1 MNEINEQIQA
11 KNREIYQSKIGIDTN
26 KNIETF
32 NLIVANLIDIMFFKK
47 KSLSQDDLKK
57 YKEEIKKILSSR
69 NEKLLKNISEADIF
83 DKNLEIM
90 VDDVSKK
97 FNEDILKLETNQKLL
112 KDINKKIIAEEKNK
126 SQSLKNSY
134 SETKKYINN
143 IDSLNMSVNK
153 GKVKVYQK
161 ENIPK
166 IGTNYETN

>member
-1 MNEINEQIQA
+1 M
-11 KNREIYQSKIGIDTN
+11 
-26 KNIETF
+26 
-32 NLIVANLIDIMFFKK
+32 
-47 KSLSQDDLKK
+47 
-57 YKEEIKKILSSR
+57 
-69 NEKLLKNISEADIF
+69 
-83 DKNLEIM
+83 
-90 VDDVSKK
+90 
-97 FNEDILKLETNQKLL
+97 

>member
-83 DKNLEIM
+83 DKNLESM

-97 FNEDILKLETNQKLL
+97 FNEDILKLETNHKLS

-143 IDSLNMSVNK
+143 IDNLNMSVNK

>member
-47 KSLSQDDLKK
+47 KSLSQGDLKK

-83 DKNLEIM
+83 DKNLESM

-97 FNEDILKLETNQKLL
+97 FNEDILKLETNNKLL

-126 SQSLKNSY
+126 SKSLKNSY

>member
-1 MNEINEQIQA
+1 MLGVNIDPLTMNETVDRVEEFIVNKRPLHLMGVNADKINQCH
-11 KNREIYQSKIGIDTN
+11 SN
-26 KNIETF
+26 K
-32 NLIVANLIDIMFFKK
+32 
-47 KSLSQDDLKK
+47 
-57 YKEEIKKILSSR
+57 EIKKILSSR

-83 DKNLEIM
+83 DKNLESM

-97 FNEDILKLETNQKLL
+97 FNEDILKLETNHKLL

-126 SQSLKNSY
+126 SHSLKNSY
-134 SETKKYINN
+134 FETKKYINN

>member
-11 KNREIYQSKIGIDTN
+11 KNREIYQSKIVIDTN

-47 KSLSQDDLKK
+47 KSLSQDVLKK

-83 DKNLEIM
+83 DKNLESM

-97 FNEDILKLETNQKLL
+97 FNEDILKLETNKKLL